1 MAYIN
6 VELDEFDDQ
15 DLIDELQSR
24 GYYVED
30 GEFIEETLTLDEKE
44 LIMAYMTAANKKP
57 GTTEYDIYEKLR
69 KR

>member
-6 VELDEFDDQ
+6 IELDEFDDQ
-15 DLIDELQSR
+15 ELIDELQSR

-30 GEFIEETLTLDEKE
+30 GEYIDENLTLDEKE
-44 LIMAYMTAANKKP
+44 LIMSYMIAANKKP
-57 GTTEYDIYEKLR
+57 GSMEYDIYEKLR